1 VCVRAKTQN
10 AEGLQL
16 ILSTSVW
23 SKTVYHKYKFL
34 KLSMGFETV
43 CPEKD
48 RQTAFYSPLMFTKAL
63 LDYALFRGHFWPKYD
78 GWAPKKRTGLHHT
91 NHGG

>member
-1 VCVRAKTQN
+1 MLKNIINSHCAFNLKETQVCVRAKTQN

-48 RQTAFYSPLMFTKAL
+48 RQTAFYSPLFAYFDHL
-63 LDYALFRGHFWPKYD
+63 PPFA
-78 GWAPKKRTGLHHT
+78 A
-91 NHGG
+91 